1 MNKYKFDVNIV
12 FLNLPAYKTQ
22 ATAINGFQAKQQALK
37 EHRLLT
43 GCSMSE
49 MYDNEKSTFK
59 QVDWAV
65 Q

>member
-1 MNKYKFDVNIV
+1 MNKYKFDVKIS
-12 FLNLPAYKTQ
+12 FLNLSEFRTQ
-22 ATAINGFQAKQQALK
+22 VVAINGYQATQQALK

-49 MYDNEKSTFK
+49 MYNNEKTTFQ
-59 QVDWAV
+59 QVDWIA